1 MGLKNTLVSE
11 INQRKLMLYDT
22 TSMLNLKNNT
32 NEFIYK
38 PQEVSQIQEKKNKKQ
53 KTSDYQ
59 RGEREI
65 RGMRLRHTNYYV

>member
-1 MGLKNTLVSE
+1 
-11 INQRKLMLYDT
+11 MLYDT

-38 PQEVSQIQEKKNKKQ
+38 PQKVSQIQKNKKQ
-53 KTSDYQ
+53 KTSDYR

-65 RGMRLRHTNYYV
+65 RGMRLRYTNYYVQNR